1 MAGRDIRR
9 VWSGL
14 TLALQFAVA
23 GGVVILAAA
32 LAVGSVV
39 ANRIEEAVVRNTAN
53 ATALYMESFVAP
65 ITQDL
70 TQQET
75 LSTRSQKDMAQLL
88 AQTEL
93 GRRVVSFKVWRKGGF
108 VLDASNRALIG
119 QSFAVSDNLRAA
131 WGGQVTGEFE
141 DTRDAED
148 AAEDA
153 MGLPLLEIYAPVRHR
168 TTGEVIAVVE
178 FYEIAETLK
187 DDIQRARALTWLWV
201 VGILGVIG
209 AALFLVVLRGSRTI
223 DAQILA
229 LKDMSLRNLA
239 LRVQIQHASAR
250 SATLGE
256 RALRQIGADLHDGPA
271 QLMAFAALRLDAL
284 KSQSADDRQRAD
296 LAEVAAAVSEAITE
310 IRTLSRGLSVPD
322 LDRRDMGEVL
332 EGLADGHA
340 ARTGTAVRMTGG
352 TGDLP
357 DLPPALRLCIYRFV
371 QEGLTNAWRHAG
383 GRGQELRIGIQG
395 GKLQLSVLDEGPGFA
410 PHGPA
415 EGTVAEAE
423 SVSTE
428 GPRLGLAGLKDR
440 VEALGGRLDLLAR
453 TGPDGLPAKGAELR
467 MTIEISGP

>member
-1 MAGRDIRR
+1 MATRDIRK

-14 TLALQFAVA
+14 TLATQFAVA

-75 LSTRSQKDMAQLL
+75 LSTRSQKDMSELL
-88 AQTEL
+88 GQTEL

-108 VLDASNRALIG
+108 VLDASNEALIG
-119 QSFAVSDNLRAA
+119 QTFAVTDNLRAA

-153 MGLPLLEIYAPVRHR
+153 LNLPLLEIYAPVRHR

-187 DDIQRARALTWLWV
+187 RDIQRARALTWAWV
-201 VGILGVIG
+201 IGIMGVIG
-209 AALFLVVLRGSRTI
+209 AALFAVVLRGSRTI
-223 DAQILA
+223 EAQIVA
-229 LKDMSLRNLA
+229 LKDMSLRNLE
-239 LRVQIQHASAR
+239 LRVQIQDASAR

-284 KSQSADDRQRAD
+284 KSQSADESQRAD
-296 LAEVAAAVSEAITE
+296 LAEVAAAVTEAITE

-332 EGLADGHA
+332 EGLAAGHA
-340 ARTGTAVRMTGG
+340 ARTGTAVRMTGVA
-352 TGDLP
+352 GDLP

-383 GRGQELRIGIQG
+383 GQGQELRIGYLD
-395 GKLQLSVLDEGPGFA
+395 GKLHLSVLDDGPGFGPKGDA
-410 PHGPA
+410 DAPA
-415 EGTVAEAE
+415 ENLGAE
-423 SVSTE
+423 
-428 GPRLGLAGLKDR
+428 GQRLGLAGLKDR

-453 TGPDGLPAKGAELR
+453 SGPDGLPAKGAELR
-467 MTIEISGP
+467 MTIEVAGP